1 MHLSAMR
8 YKDYVWPHN
17 PRTYTI
23 QYQRVVSVRKIPFG
37 RYALQD
43 LGPTRRIM
51 KGEGEFVGE
60 NAYEEFK
67 KLASVFY
74 GSGPGMLVHPVWQCA
89 SAYFVDL
96 SLRQEP
102 RKNYVAYTFTFWED
116 FDGHQTGLTAVSQA
130 DVGQS
135 AQQAAGTA
143 AVRYHTVVKGESL
156 WSIAVAY
163 DIPLNDL
170 IALNPQIKNPNFI
183 QIGEKVRVQ

>member
-1 MHLSAMR
+1 MNLSAMR

-23 QYQRVVSVRKIPFG
+23 EYQRVMSVKKVPFG

-51 KGEGEFVGE
+51 RGEGEFVGE
-60 NAYEEFK
+60 DAYEQFK

-74 GSGPGMLVHPVWQCA
+74 GEGPGMLVHPVWQCA

-102 RKNYVAYTFTFWED
+102 RKDYVAYSFTFWED
-116 FDGHQTGLTAVSQA
+116 YTGHETGLAVVSGSAAEPAQAVSA
-130 DVGQS
+130 D
-135 AQQAAGTA
+135 
-143 AVRYHTVVKGESL
+143 RREHTVARGESL
-156 WSIAVAY
+156 WSIAVDY
-163 DIPLNDL
+163 GIPLDDL
-170 IALNPQIKNPNFI
+170 IALNPQIKNPNLI
-183 QIGEKVRVQ
+183 QVGEKVRVQ